1 MLIPRFSVRWLML
14 LTTVCAVFFLV
25 MRYAALGRFW
35 AIGLVATVST
45 LVLAMVV
52 YGLLFS
58 LAFVLAGLLRMVRPS
73 SPPASPFATDSLPPQ
88 VIPPRDV
95 D

>member
-14 LTTVCAVFFLV
+14 LTAVCAVFFLV

-35 AIGLVATVST
+35 AIGLAATVLT
-45 LVLAMVV
+45 LALAMLV
-52 YGLLFS
+52 YGLLFV
-58 LAFVLAGLLRMVRPS
+58 LAFVLAGLLRLVRPT
-73 SPPASPFATDSLPPQ
+73 SPSVSPFATDSLPPQ
-88 VIPPRDV
+88 VIAPRDV

>member
-45 LVLAMVV
+45 LVLAMLV

-73 SPPASPFATDSLPPQ
+73 SPTASPFATDSLPPQ